1 MKGDSQG
8 SLASRDVVVNQDKR
22 VTLAPAVC
30 LDYKVSPEMTDFP
43 ELKESLVARDPQD
56 LRDYQDRTDSLDYL
70 E

>member
-1 MKGDSQG
+1 M
-8 SLASRDVVVNQDKR
+8 VNQDKR

-43 ELKESLVARDPQD
+43 ELKESLVARDHQD
-56 LRDYQDRTDSLDYL
+56 LRDNQDRTDSLDYL